1 MKKILILEDEE
12 NIRSFVVINLTRA
25 GYQVL
30 EAGEGIEAL
39 RLLEENPDIAVAL
52 LDIML
57 PDIDGFEVCRRIR
70 AVSSQIGIIMLT
82 ARTQEIDKV
91 TGLMTGADDYVTK
104 PFSPVELVARVDALC
119 RRLGGDSGQD
129 SMKLRY
135 GPFVMNLKLRTLD
148 KNGKRVKLTQLEY
161 AVMKLFLQNP
171 GQALSREAILAAVW
185 GRDGNV
191 EEKIVDVNVRR
202 LRLKLEEDPT
212 NPVYI
217 LTVWGF
223 DYKLGNTEL

>member
-1 MKKILILEDEE
+1 MKKVLILEDEE

-25 GYQVL
+25 GYDVL
-30 EAGEGIEAL
+30 EAGTGMDAL
-39 RLLEENPDIAVAL
+39 RQREENPDIGVAI

-70 AVSSQIGIIMLT
+70 AVSSKIGIIMLT
-82 ARTQEIDKV
+82 ARAQEMDKV

-104 PFSPVELVARVDALC
+104 PFSPVELVARVDALY
-119 RRLGGDSGQD
+119 RRLGNDS
-129 SMKLRY
+129 SPESAKLRY

-148 KNGKRVKLTQLEY
+148 KNGKRVKLTQMEY
-161 AVMKLFLQNP
+161 AVMKLFLRNP
-171 GQALSREAILAAVW
+171 GQALSREAILTEVW
-185 GRDGNV
+185 GKGGNV

-212 NPVYI
+212 NPEYI

-223 DYKLGNTEL
+223 GYKLGNSDM